1 MSPYISVGEASEMAP
16 EPGRVALVV
25 ANGRRVAL
33 CNAGGELYAIDDVCT
48 HDGAPLDQGE
58 LDGTSIECPRHGAR
72 FDVTTGRV
80 VALPAVMPVRT
91 YPVRVRDG
99 AVEIEVD

>member
-1 MSPYISVGEASEMAP
+1 MSPYINVGAASDITPEA
-16 EPGRVALVV
+16 GHVALVM

-33 CNAGGELYAIDDVCT
+33 CNVGGELYAIDDVCT

-58 LDGTSIECPRHGAR
+58 LDGAAIECPRHGAR
-72 FDVTTGRV
+72 FDVRTGLV

-91 YPVRVRDG
+91 YPVRVQNG
-99 AVEIEVD
+99 AIEIEIE